1 MSLPVIP
8 AGPGWYMLVA
18 APEGDDGWTLWSLPI
33 IGWRV
38 SDCEPRY
45 ALGQPVLPEEV
56 GHDSATLAVLSPD
69 GDVYVPEDAIYDDLV
84 GFVREMTRRFN
95 KPLASKSVK
104 LRVASERA
112 LGLREEA

>member
-1 MSLPVIP
+1 
-8 AGPGWYMLVA
+8 MLVA
-18 APEGDDGWTLWSLPI
+18 APGWKADDGWTLWRLPI

-38 SDCEPRY
+38 GDSDDERF

-69 GDVYVPEDAIYDDLV
+69 GDVYVPLDAIYDDLE
-84 GFVREMTRRFN
+84 GFVREMTRRFK
-95 KPLASKSVK
+95 KPLESKSLK